1 MKYYV
6 DIPYPKIQVERPN
19 IEYAKVLSNIYA
31 GEISEE
37 SCISL
42 YIFEHISL
50 FDTYQEYAEVLKK
63 IAIVEM
69 HHLEMLGELIDLL
82 GMKPVFMSYDKLKKE
97 LIPWNACYINYDTN
111 IKDIIDLDIQA
122 EENAIACYR
131 HILTIIK
138 DKYITQIIKR
148 IIMDEELHLS
158 IFKSF
163 KESV

>member
-6 DIPYPKIQVERPN
+6 DIPYPKIQIERPN
-19 IEYAKVLSNIYA
+19 IEYAKLLSNVYA

-50 FDTYQEYAEVLKK
+50 SNIYQEYAEVLKK

-69 HHLEMLGELIDLL
+69 HHLEMLGELINLL
-82 GMKPVFMSYDKLKKE
+82 GMEPVFMSYDKLQKT

-122 EENAIACYR
+122 EENAIACYQY
-131 HILTIIK
+131 ILTIVK
-138 DKYITQIIKR
+138 DKYIIQILER

-158 IFKSF
+158 IFRSF
-163 KESV
+163 KEKM